1 MLFEAMMPSKVK
13 YVGLWLWD
21 CALHAIAFR
30 HIDPELA
37 RNQIRAM
44 LAWQLEDGM
53 LPDAIFDNGI
63 VSEIDFPIHARVTK
77 PPVMAWAAMKIH
89 EVAPDLD
96 FIREIYPHLVRE
108 NQWWCN
114 ENDDDQDGIVQYNH
128 PYSSGLDDNPLW
140 DFGMPVEAPDLNTYL
155 CLQMDA
161 LSEMAALLGKPDE
174 STDWQMRANGMAEK
188 MIQHLWD
195 EKAGLFQFLHHHQ
208 PIPVLTPF
216 HLFPLWTG
224 RNPETI
230 KQRLLAHLTD
240 PDQFWG
246 KYLLPTVAYNDSQFD
261 ENTMW
266 RGPVW
271 ANINYFMIEALQ
283 TVGEYELANKLREK
297 TLEMISGQNGM
308 FEYYNALTGEPPEK
322 AARVFGWTA
331 AVFIDLAIAASKKRT

>member
-1 MLFEAMMPSKVK
+1 MEDNQRRWQDWFARVPVVDSRFARTYAYACWNMANNLISPKGNVLFEAMMPSKVK

-53 LPDAIFDNGI
+53 LPDAIFDDGI

-96 FIREIYPHLVRE
+96 FIHEIYPHLVRE

-114 ENDDDQDGIVQYNH
+114 ENDDDQNGIVQYNH

-161 LSEMAALLGKPDE
+161 LSKMAALLGKSE
-174 STDWQMRANGMAEK
+174 EETDWNKRVNILAGK

-195 EKAGLFQFLHHHQ
+195 EKAGVFQFLHHHQ

-216 HLFPLWTG
+216 HLLPLWTG

-230 KQRLLAHLTD
+230 KQRLLARLDRSRPILGQVFVTD
-240 PDQFWG
+240 G
-246 KYLLPTVAYNDSQFD
+246 CL
-261 ENTMW
+261 
-266 RGPVW
+266 
-271 ANINYFMIEALQ
+271 
-283 TVGEYELANKLREK
+283 
-297 TLEMISGQNGM
+297 
-308 FEYYNALTGEPPEK
+308 
-322 AARVFGWTA
+322 
-331 AVFIDLAIAASKKRT
+331 